1 MNTRYSVVLRGV
13 VLGLLVI
20 ALMLSL
26 MPAAAQGGVMVQ
38 TGNNLRL
45 RSMPSTSGAVLATV
59 PFQTTLPATAISS
72 DREWVV
78 VSYNGQ
84 GGWLALA
91 YLSVISGSLGDLPVS
106 DQTFTGG
113 GGSGTTSAVQIAG
126 TVNLR
131 LRSGPSTNDRIIG
144 AIPFNTPVP
153 ALALSQDGR
162 WVQTS
167 YGGLTGWVAREYVVE
182 VAGSL
187 NSLTGQPPAAGGGGG
202 AAAGSNLRGMFVA
215 IDGTTY
221 RHGWQAFVPAEYRAA
236 TAQAARM
243 VAFIRENRV
252 VLETCAYSGG
262 GRTATLTR
270 YRIEYT
276 IRLVDQATGQPF
288 DERTF
293 GRDPEGCPDSRWFSS
308 GNEALEAYP
317 IFEEVWPWLLEKLNL
332 IGG

>member
-1 MNTRYSVVLRGV
+1 MNTRYSVVLRGIM
-13 VLGLLVI
+13 LGLLVI
-20 ALMLSL
+20 ALMISL
-26 MPAAAQGGVMVQ
+26 MPAAAQGGVLVQ

-45 RSMPSTSGAVLATV
+45 RSTPSTAGAVLATV
-59 PFQTTLPATAISS
+59 PFETTLSATAISG

-91 YLSVISGSLGDLPVS
+91 YLSVVSGSLGDLPVS
-106 DQTFTGG
+106 NQTFTGG
-113 GGSGTTSAVQIAG
+113 EGGGAAGAVQIAG

-187 NSLTGQPPAAGGGGG
+187 NSLTGQPSAGGSG
-202 AAAGSNLRGMFVA
+202 ATGSNLRGMFVA

-221 RHGWQAFVPAEYRAA
+221 QHGWQAFVPAEYRAD

-243 VAFIRENRV
+243 VVYIRENRV

-308 GNEALEAYP
+308 SNEALEAYP

>member
-1 MNTRYSVVLRGV
+1 MSTRYSAVFRAII
-13 VLGLLVI
+13 LGLLVI
-20 ALMLSL
+20 VLVAGIS
-26 MPAAAQGGVMVQ
+26 PATAQGGVLVQ
-38 TGNNLRL
+38 TANNLRL
-45 RSMPSTSGAVLATV
+45 RSMPGTTGAVLATV
-59 PFQTTLPATAISS
+59 PFQTTLPATAISG

-91 YLSVISGSLGDLPVS
+91 YLSVVSGSLGDLPVS
-106 DQTFTGG
+106 NQTFTGG
-113 GGSGTTSAVQIAG
+113 GGGGAASAVQIAG

-131 LRSGPSTNDRIIG
+131 LRSGPSTSDRIIG

-153 ALALSQDGR
+153 ALALSQDGQ

-187 NSLTGQPPAAGGGGG
+187 NSLTGQPPATGGGG

-221 RHGWQAFVPAEYRAA
+221 QHGWQAFVPAEYRAA
-236 TAQAARM
+236 SVQAARM
-243 VAFIRENRV
+243 AAYIRENRV

-293 GRDPEGCPDSRWFSS
+293 GRDPEGCPASRWFSS

-317 IFEEVWPWLLEKLNL
+317 IFEEVWPWLLEKLTL